1 MRTIH
6 ADFTART
13 EDQCIRIP
21 ATSRQ
26 LRAQCIRQGD
36 RVRVTDGAVEV
47 EARVE
52 LRPVGPVAVPT
63 WSTLEYVDA

>member
-6 ADFTART
+6 ADFNART
-13 EDQCIRIP
+13 EDRCIRIP
-21 ATSRQ
+21 ATPRQ

-36 RVRVTDGAVEV
+36 RVRVTDGRVEV
-47 EARVE
+47 EAQVE
-52 LRPVGPVAVPT
+52 LRALGPVAVPA